1 MLERKRQIEDTWTT
15 KSKDHAGKKKKGCYQ
30 KRKMSKYKRGE
41 KV

>member
-15 KSKDHAGKKKKGCYQ
+15 KSKDHAEKKGCYQ

>member
-15 KSKDHAGKKKKGCYQ
+15 KSKDHAGKKKGCYQ